1 MPYFSRKVACKGE
14 ISTNTTFESILHFL
28 INYVYTITYTITIH
42 LLVIYRTAPSIKKL
56 TSVFFAGRNV
66 LPRYLGLSL
75 RNFFNEDPGHRL
87 PACVGVTRSFT
98 RTITNP
104 ESHAH
109 LSFVDVVTVPLNMA
123 NAVKILSITLPHVH
137 HTVNG

>member
-1 MPYFSRKVACKGE
+1 MPCFSPKVACNGR
-14 ISTNTTFESILHFL
+14 SAQTTFESILHFL

-75 RNFFNEDPGHRL
+75 RNFFNKDPGHRL
-87 PACVGVTRSFT
+87 PARVGVTRCFT

-104 ESHAH
+104 ESNAH
-109 LSFVDVVTVPLNMA
+109 LSFEDVVAVPLNMA
-123 NAVKILSITLPHVH
+123 NTVKISSVTLPHVH